1 MPSCLSSRRIRHAR
15 IAFVL
20 VVIAIIATRA
30 AWEAPLLRAL
40 PDRTLTWLA
49 RHLEGVPVLQLERG
63 KRARAAGRLDEA
75 ASSLEAA
82 ANVAA
87 NDPEAQALSALALAD
102 VGAFTLAD
110 AAYRRAQECA
120 ADHPLVRVYEARRA
134 LETAGPPEALRIT
147 QTLVAEHPDVAEAW
161 YVRAQ
166 AFFRIHNTREALS
179 AIRAA
184 VRLEPR
190 HGAYHRELAQVHQA
204 VGALAEAEAAALQA
218 QRLSPHD
225 PLTHLV
231 LGRILV
237 DRDTSAATLERAA
250 AELELAAR
258 RVRTNAD
265 RHLALRELGRV
276 RTQQGHWKSAQ
287 SALERASELDP
298 RDAGTLYHLSIAYR
312 MNRDPRHLE
321 LLARFRQLE
330 ANGREERFLRG
341 AIKERPTDLEP
352 RQRLASLYERDG
364 RFREAEEVM
373 SDFRPQPSLAHS
385 HPHAVVEAGGGE
397 ENLRR

>member
-1 MPSCLSSRRIRHAR
+1 MPSCLSSRRTRPGR
-15 IAFVL
+15 ITFVL

-30 AWEAPLLRAL
+30 AWEPPLVRAL
-40 PDRTLTWLA
+40 PDRPLTWLGS
-49 RHLEGVPVLQLERG
+49 HLERDAVLQLERG
-63 KRARAAGRLDEA
+63 RRARAAGRLVEA

-82 ANVAA
+82 ANLAA

-102 VGAFTLAD
+102 VGAFTLAE
-110 AAYRRAQECA
+110 AAYRRAHQLS

-147 QTLVAEHPDVAEAW
+147 QSLVAERPEVAEGW

-166 AFFRIHNTREALS
+166 AFFRIHNTREALN

-184 VRLEPR
+184 VRLDPR
-190 HGAYHRELAQVHQA
+190 NGAYHRELAQVHQA
-204 VGALAEAEAAALQA
+204 VGALAEAEAAASQA
-218 QRLSPHD
+218 LRLSPHD

-237 DRDTSAATLERAA
+237 DRDTSAETLERAA
-250 AELELAAR
+250 AELEFAVR

-276 RTQQGHWKSAQ
+276 RARQGRWTPAQ
-287 SALERASELDP
+287 AALERASELDP
-298 RDAGTLYHLSIAYR
+298 RDPGTLYHLSIAYR
-312 MNRDPRHLE
+312 MNSDPRHPE

-330 ANGREERFLRG
+330 ASGREERFLRG
-341 AIKERPTDLEP
+341 AIKESPRNLEP
-352 RQRLASLYERDG
+352 RQRLASIYERDG

-373 SDFRPQPSLAHS
+373 SDFRPQPSVAHS
-385 HPHAVVEAGGGE
+385 HPHAVFEAGGGG
-397 ENLRR
+397 ENRRH